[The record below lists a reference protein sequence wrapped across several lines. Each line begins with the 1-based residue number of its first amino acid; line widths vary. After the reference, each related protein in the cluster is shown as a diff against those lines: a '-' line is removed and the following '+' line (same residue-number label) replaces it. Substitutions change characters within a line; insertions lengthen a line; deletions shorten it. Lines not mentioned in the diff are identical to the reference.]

1 MPTAVS
7 TAVTPLRWK
16 AVLVTA
22 TALASCDWIWRVPPT
37 PVRAAD
43 V

>member
-7 TAVTPLRWK
+7 TALTPLRWK

-22 TALASCDWIWRVPPT
+22 TALASCDWIWLVPPT
-37 PVRAAD
+37 LARAAG